1 MAAKKLGEDI
11 RTMAW
16 LMILAINLSA
26 LKLFAAQE
34 LPEPK
39 VASVYYEASDGF
51 PLLCPITFSDKWT
64 SVIHI
69 LWQTLAQL
77 SEMLCEEPF
86 FIVILNLFL
95 FNLMLRLFKRDR
107 LSVLP
112 VLKKTHRGYPILR
125 ECTLGTFVSLNTT
138 IVGSTCLLCNHI
150 NQNLHFW

>member
-51 PLLCPITFSDKWT
+51 PLLCPITF
-64 SVIHI
+64 
-69 LWQTLAQL
+69 
-77 SEMLCEEPF
+77 
-86 FIVILNLFL
+86 
-95 FNLMLRLFKRDR
+95 
-107 LSVLP
+107 
-112 VLKKTHRGYPILR
+112 
-125 ECTLGTFVSLNTT
+125 
-138 IVGSTCLLCNHI
+138 
-150 NQNLHFW
+150 

>member
-1 MAAKKLGEDI
+1 
-11 RTMAW
+11 
-16 LMILAINLSA
+16 MILAINLWA

-64 SVIHI
+64 SLIHI
-69 LWQTLAQL
+69 LWQTLPQL

-95 FNLMLRLFKRDR
+95 FNLMLRLFKRE
-107 LSVLP
+107 
-112 VLKKTHRGYPILR
+112 K
-125 ECTLGTFVSLNTT
+125 GTDTVFFQFSRKLTVDIPSFVSAPWE
-138 IVGSTCLLCNHI
+138 LLS
-150 NQNLHFW
+150 L